1 MKTKKIIEK
10 LADKK
15 IVVLYTEFGTWT
27 PEDLSDSEKYL
38 SEAVGGLN
46 ELGLNAVSEIADRNL
61 EETLKKYN
69 PENTVVFNWC
79 EGFEDD
85 DYDYHTIPLTLDKLG
100 FAYSGNGPISLRLAT
115 DKYVSKEIMMAKG
128 VSTPLSKL
136 YHGGESNGW
145 NIFPALVK
153 PAREH
158 CSYGITRESVVDN
171 QEELHKRIENLLKEY
186 GGGVLVEDFIEGTE
200 YNVALWGNSD
210 NPKVLPIGSIDF
222 SGFSDYHDKI
232 CGYDSKWIEESIEW
246 KNTPVICPA
255 PMSRSLKKKV
265 EELAIKTYRAFE
277 CRGYARVDIRVRG
290 DVPFVLDVNPNP
302 DITSAG
308 GFVRSARV
316 AGYSYGETIAFLLSL
331 AADWKGMAP
340 AEQHKEARRTVGQA
354 SFALSF

>member
-1 MKTKKIIEK
+1 MKIKKIIEK

-27 PEDLSDSEKYL
+27 PEDLNDSQKYL
-38 SEAVGGLN
+38 SEAVNGLN
-46 ELGLNAVSEIADRNL
+46 ELGLNAVSEIADGGL
-61 EETLKKYN
+61 EDLIKKYN
-69 PENTVVFNWC
+69 PEKTVIFNWC
-79 EGFEDD
+79 EGFESD
-85 DYDYHTIPLTLDKLG
+85 DYDYHTVPLILDKLG

-115 DKYVSKEIMMAKG
+115 DKYVAKEIMMAKG

-136 YHGGESNGW
+136 YHGGENNGW

-171 QEELHKRIENLLKEY
+171 QEQLHKRVDELLKEY
-186 GGGVLVEDFIEGTE
+186 GGGVLVEDFIEGAE

-210 NPKVLPIGSIDF
+210 KPDVLPIGVIDY
-222 SGFSDYHDKI
+222 SRVSDYHDKI
-232 CGYDSKWIEESIEW
+232 CGYESKWIEESSEW

-255 PMSRSLKKKV
+255 PVGRLLKKRL
-265 EELAIKTYRAFE
+265 EELATKTFQAFE
-277 CRGYARVDIRVRG
+277 CRGYTRVDMRVRG
-290 DVPFVLDVNPNP
+290 DIPYVLDVNPNP

-308 GFVRSARV
+308 GFARSANV
-316 AGYSYGETIAFLLSL
+316 AGYSYAEAIAFLLNL
-331 AADWKGMAP
+331 AADWRGLSP
-340 AEQHKEARRTVGQA
+340 AMQPKEESRTAGRA